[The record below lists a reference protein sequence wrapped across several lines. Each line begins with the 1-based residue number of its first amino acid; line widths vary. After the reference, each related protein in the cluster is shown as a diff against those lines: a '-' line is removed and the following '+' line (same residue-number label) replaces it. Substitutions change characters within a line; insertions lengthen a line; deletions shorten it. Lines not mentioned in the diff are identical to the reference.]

1 MLTPIQVNIAR
12 VYALEVTMLKA
23 NISVTTL
30 ACEVCLREIPH
41 SVGRSCEG
49 QDYVHYY
56 CGDACYSQ
64 WTQAPTVDS
73 PVIVIDSIELNLA
86 VAHAL
91 R

>member
-1 MLTPIQVNIAR
+1 
-12 VYALEVTMLKA
+12 MLKE
-23 NISVTTL
+23 NISVTTI

-49 QDYVHYY
+49 QDYVYY
-56 CGDACYSQ
+56 FCGDACYSQ

-86 VAHAL
+86 ADHAL
-91 R
+91 G